1 MCDFW
6 IEPDGSEFVLIWAI
20 WDGLCYCIIYILRQH
35 TKQESSGIFKALL
48 IASLP
53 PFPSQMQATKKL
65 IQEAEAQIAGF
76 ALYNST
82 NIIFYIIF
90 S

>member
-1 MCDFW
+1 MGWVVLLHNLHFEAADQTGKFW
-6 IEPDGSEFVLIWAI
+6 
-20 WDGLCYCIIYILRQH
+20 
-35 TKQESSGIFKALL
+35 KQESFKALL
-48 IASLP
+48 ITSLP

-65 IQEAEAQIAGF
+65 IQEAEAQIVGF